1 MKNEKKL
8 KELLKGS
15 EDEFII
21 STKNGVATVG
31 YSHEILALLTALVR
45 AVKTCKGVTE
55 EDIDKVFELSKMNN
69 EELKKEALKKIKE
82 LIENIGEKKNE
93 K

>member
-1 MKNEKKL
+1 MKNEKIL

-15 EDEFII
+15 EEAFII
-21 STKNGVATVG
+21 ATKNGVATVG

-55 EDIDKVFELSKMNN
+55 EDIDKLPW
-69 EELKKEALKKIKE
+69 LW
-82 LIENIGEKKNE
+82 
-93 K
+93 

>member
-15 EDEFII
+15 EEAFII
-21 STKNGVATVG
+21 ATKNGVATVG
-31 YSHEILALLTALVR
+31 YSHEILTLLTALVR
-45 AVKTCKGVTE
+45 EVKTCKGVAE
-55 EDIDKVFELSKMNN
+55 ENIDTVFRLSKMND

-82 LIENIGEKKNE
+82 LIEKMGNKNE